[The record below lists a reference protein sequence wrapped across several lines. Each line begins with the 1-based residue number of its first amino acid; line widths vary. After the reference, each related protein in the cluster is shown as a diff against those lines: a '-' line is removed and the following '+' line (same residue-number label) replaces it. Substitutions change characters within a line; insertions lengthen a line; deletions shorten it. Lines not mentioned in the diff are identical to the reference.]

1 MNAQLTLA
9 PLADIPRKEEGAM
22 TTFFVHEMPYASV
35 ALEGETL
42 HVRVR
47 KPGDL
52 DKLEPMLTRYQET
65 IQNGQAWLL
74 LTLPANTHPG
84 PAMQAGL
91 GWVAGR
97 IIRQLSADRARRS
110 APTA

>member
-74 LTLPANTHPG
+74 LTLPANNHPG

-97 IIRQLSADRARRS
+97 IIRQLSAERARRS